1 MDYLNENEMERI
13 SGDTGRALAAQRKVT
28 IIIAGALEDAP
39 WEGGLNGYFFRIRRG
54 APVEVPESIAELIRE
69 NERVTELSQKAV
81 GEYTRG
87 RGKKLSA

>member
-1 MDYLNENEMERI
+1 MDYLNENELERI

-28 IIIAGALEDAP
+28 LVISDAGDGAP

-54 APVEVPESIAELIRE
+54 VPVEVPEAIAELIRE
-69 NERVTELSQKAV
+69 NEQTTELSRGAL
-81 GEYTRG
+81 GEYRRG

>member
-1 MDYLNENEMERI
+1 MDYLNENELEKI

-28 IIIAGALEDAP
+28 LVISGAGDGAP

-54 APVEVPESIAELIRE
+54 VPVEVPEAIADLIRE
-69 NERVTELSQKAV
+69 NEQTTELSREAL
-81 GEYTRG
+81 GEYRRG